1 MKILRKLLLIFYDLI
16 DEFYHQKRIEKFIK
30 NNQLK
35 LENFVDVGS
44 FKGKY
49 TDLILKI
56 EQKCKVIM
64 IEPQRKY
71 YELLKDKYQNDRRVE
86 IFNIG
91 ISDKKANLNLKIN
104 KHEITS
110 TFSNFK
116 DTSKYLNL
124 KAILFESNLKNMT
137 QSEENVKVFQLDE
150 ILKDKNFQHLDL
162 LKIDTEGHE
171 YEVLKGIQGGIKKIR
186 YILIE
191 FRNDKIYLSYSPNKI
206 HNYLIKN
213 NFVLKNIY
221 KFPFTTWE
229 DRFYFN
235 KKFK

>member
-71 YELLKDKYQNDRRVE
+71 YELLKE
-86 IFNIG
+86 
-91 ISDKKANLNLKIN
+91 
-104 KHEITS
+104 
-110 TFSNFK
+110 
-116 DTSKYLNL
+116 
-124 KAILFESNLKNMT
+124 
-137 QSEENVKVFQLDE
+137 
-150 ILKDKNFQHLDL
+150 
-162 LKIDTEGHE
+162 
-171 YEVLKGIQGGIKKIR
+171 
-186 YILIE
+186 
-191 FRNDKIYLSYSPNKI
+191 
-206 HNYLIKN
+206 
-213 NFVLKNIY
+213 
-221 KFPFTTWE
+221 
-229 DRFYFN
+229 
-235 KKFK
+235 